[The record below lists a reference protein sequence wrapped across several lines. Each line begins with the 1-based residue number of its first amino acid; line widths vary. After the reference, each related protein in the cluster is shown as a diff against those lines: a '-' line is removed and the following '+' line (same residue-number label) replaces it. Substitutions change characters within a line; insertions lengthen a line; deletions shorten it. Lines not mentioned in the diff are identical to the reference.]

1 MKMVKSWSER
11 DKSVQPLPGG
21 YLAYLDS
28 LREICG
34 QVPPSGLP
42 FKQLVRWMQN
52 RFSVTENRT
61 GGNLKFLSRAGLIR
75 IADDV
80 SLEDVAR
87 QWLDDRKDMALL
99 AVLHSRIKFVGE
111 MLQELREPKS
121 VEQLRQIAA
130 DRYNLDWDKPTQVNN
145 RRGWLA
151 SAKLIEGSSTELR
164 LLPDGNKLLGQL
176 DIYEPGPHPASQPRD
191 PGSKRTKDAPQSV
204 AKNLILYGPPGTGKT
219 FSTAKEAVRLCGMQV
234 PAERDDLMEKYKRLC
249 VERRIEFVTFHQSMS
264 YEDFVEGR
272 QPVTDSDGDNSSSAG
287 FRLETVP
294 GIFRRIATKA
304 GKNANK
310 PFVLIIDEIN
320 RANISK
326 VFGELITLLE
336 PDKRLGKENELRVR
350 LPYSSEEFGV
360 PSNLHI
366 VATMNTADRSIALLD
381 TALRRRFRF
390 KEMMPE
396 AKLLKETA
404 AKWDDA
410 DPLDLEKIL
419 NTLNERI
426 EYLYDR
432 EHQIGHAYFMDCTSK
447 DDLDAV
453 MRDKVIPLLAE
464 YFFEDWGKVAAVLGD
479 AALKDG
485 QKGGFFKRLALK
497 APPGVE
503 NEDVQKHSRWQLRSN
518 FDYKK
523 LMSE

>member
-1 MKMVKSWSER
+1 MKVVDSWSKR
-11 DKSVQPLPGG
+11 DSAVQPLPGG

-28 LREICG
+28 LREICDR
-34 QVPPSGLP
+34 VPPSGLP
-42 FKQLVRWMQN
+42 FKQLVRWMKD

-61 GGNLKFLSRAGLIR
+61 EGNLKFLNRAGLIR

-80 SLEDVAR
+80 SLQDVTR
-87 QWLDDRKDMALL
+87 QWLDDGKDMALI
-99 AVLHSRIKFVGE
+99 AIVHSRIKFVGE

-121 VEQLRQIAA
+121 VEQLRRIAA
-130 DRYNLDWDKPTQVNN
+130 DRYNLAWEKTTQVNN

-151 SAKLIEGSSTELR
+151 SAKLIEGSPKELR
-164 LLPDGNKLLGQL
+164 LLPDGKTLLDQL
-176 DIYEPGPHPASQPRD
+176 EIYDPGSHPGKQPRD
-191 PGSKRTKDAPQSV
+191 PDPKQTEDAPQSV
-204 AKNLILYGPPGTGKT
+204 ADNLILYGPPGTGKT
-219 FSTAKEAVRLCGMQV
+219 YSTAEKAIELCGEQV
-234 PAERDDLMEKYKRLC
+234 PLKRDELMEKYKRLRN
-249 VERRIEFVTFHQSMS
+249 EGRIEFVTFHQSMS

-272 QPVTDSDGDNSSSAG
+272 QPETGADGDNSSSGG
-287 FRLETVP
+287 FQLRTVP
-294 GIFRRIATKA
+294 GIFRRIATEA
-304 GKNANK
+304 WENGNK

-336 PDKRLGKENELRVR
+336 PDKRLGQKNELKVR
-350 LPYSSEEFGV
+350 LPYSCEEFGV

-396 AKLLKETA
+396 TWRLKESA
-404 AKWDDA
+404 AKWDGA
-410 DPLDLEKIL
+410 DSLDLQKVL

-432 EHQIGHAYFMDCTSK
+432 EHQIGHAYFMDCISK
-447 DDLDAV
+447 EDLDAV

-479 AALKDG
+479 AALRDG
-485 QKGGFFKRLALK
+485 EEGGFFKRLDLK

-503 NEDVQKHSRWQLRSN
+503 NDYVQKRSRWQLCSN